1 MGKKWKQRQTLFFWA
16 PKSLWMVTAAMKF
29 IEHIF
34 IEHLLCTPATDSD
47 AGGTNTAEE
56 KTDKNLSPYRAPEA
70 YIPVKLRQEN

>member
-1 MGKKWKQRQTLFFWA
+1 MLFVFLNVDFFFQ
-16 PKSLWMVTAAMKF
+16 KL

-34 IEHLLCTPATDSD
+34 IEHLLCTPDTDPD

-56 KTDKNLSPYRAPEA
+56 KTDKNLTPYRAPEA